1 MEESRTKIRHLDLS
15 LPCYVFCF
23 WHLYVDIQQAEY
35 QNENKAF
42 RQQTFQY
49 RCRLPCYVFC
59 TWYLYD
65 DIQQIEHQKENK
77 AFRQRTPFTYHGKS
91 LYIYSLHKW
100 FFEHDWRHSLF
111 PREAGYDH
119 TAYAPY
125 TRYTRYNDT
134 RHTHV
139 MIIPQRSQHNA
150 KGYRSHETLQIQ
162 PQPMLVNCGGR
173 EYYGEV
179 QYRGTMEVQWRAS
192 L

>member
-59 TWYLYD
+59 TWYLYV
-65 DIQQIEHQKENK
+65 DIQQVEYQKENK

-119 TAYAPY
+119 TAYARY
-125 TRYTRYNDT
+125 AHYTRYNDT
-134 RHTHV
+134 RHTRYDHT
-139 MIIPQRSQHNA
+139 P
-150 KGYRSHETLQIQ
+150 TLTTQCKRVQITRNTADTASTIACE
-162 PQPMLVNCGGR
+162 LR
-173 EYYGEV
+173 WKRILW
-179 QYRGTMEVQWRAS
+179 RGTI
-192 L
+192 